1 MLFDFSSVFSV
12 VVCHLLTSYLKW
24 LSASWITDWLTQ
36 RAVCEGWSEG
46 NYMTTNAL
54 KGQHF
59 LHFGFLCTRHTVK
72 VSVCAYIVC
81 VCSYMSTCVC
91 VSIYIHLCMYV
102 CICVHVC
109 VCTCVHL
116 CMCAGRGEGRWW
128 WLQWL
133 WRWFWGEHH
142 TPSLLW
148 SSLCL
153 LLCSAGHFFL
163 SGHPHISVCCSVLL
177 VTSFSQD
184 TLISLPAALS
194 CWSLLSLRTPSCLCL
209 LLCPAGHFFLSGHP
223 DISVCCSVLLV
234 ASFSQDTLMSLSA
247 ALSCWSVLSLRT
259 PSCLCLLL
267 CPAGHFFLSGHPDI
281 SVCCSVL
288 LVTSFSQHPGVSAA
302 LFCSSVFSLRT
313 PSCLCLLLCPAGQFF
328 LSGHPHVSVC
338 CSVLLVTSFSQDT
351 LISLSAALSCWS
363 LLSLNTLESLLLCP
377 AGHFFLSGHP
387 YPVFPLVSEH
397 VSKVR

>member
-1 MLFDFSSVFSV
+1 MN
-12 VVCHLLTSYLKW
+12 
-24 LSASWITDWLTQ
+24 WLTQ

-54 KGQHF
+54 KGQRF
-59 LHFGFLCTRHTVK
+59 LHFGFLCTLHTVK

-81 VCSYMSTCVC
+81 VCSYMSTC
-91 VSIYIHLCMYV
+91 IYIHTHTHLCMYV

-116 CMCAGRGEGRWW
+116 CMCAGRGEGWWW

-163 SGHPHISVCCSVLL
+163 SGHPHVSVCCAVLL
-177 VTSFSQD
+177 VASFSQD
-184 TLISLPAALS
+184 TLMSLSAALS
-194 CWSLLSLRTPSCLCL
+194 CWSLLSLRTPSCLCLLLCPAGGFFLSGHPHVSVWLLLSLRTPSCLCLLLCPAGGFFLSGHPHVSVWLLLSLRTPSCLCL

-223 DISVCCSVLLV
+223 HV
-234 ASFSQDTLMSLSA
+234 
-247 ALSCWSVLSLRT
+247 
-259 PSCLCLLL
+259 
-267 CPAGHFFLSGHPDI
+267 

-302 LFCSSVFSLRT
+302 VFCWSVFSLRT
-313 PSCLCLLLCPAGQFF
+313 PLPCFP
-328 LSGHPHVSVC
+328 SG
-338 CSVLLVTSFSQDT
+338 
-351 LISLSAALSCWS
+351 
-363 LLSLNTLESLLLCP
+363 
-377 AGHFFLSGHP
+377 
-387 YPVFPLVSEH
+387 
-397 VSKVR
+397 VRTRQ